1 MHPIRWAAVTA
12 LAAVTLLGVACSGDD
27 AKTEATATKAA
38 ASATAA
44 AGAATAA
51 PTSAPTAAAATAAA
65 TIPTVT
71 PAGADGTVKAI
82 ISGFKLPTL
91 TVKTGAVVEFVNQD
105 TTGHTATSADDKTF
119 NSGTLTLNGGSFK
132 FTASKAGTF
141 PYACMIHPDMKGSI
155 TVQ

>member
-1 MHPIRWAAVTA
+1 MNPDKLIEVVEDLRKLHAVVPGRPII
-12 LAAVTLLGVACSGDD
+12 
-27 AKTEATATKAA
+27 KF
-38 ASATAA
+38 
-44 AGAATAA
+44 
-51 PTSAPTAAAATAAA
+51 
-65 TIPTVT
+65 
-71 PAGADGTVKAI
+71 I

-91 TVKTGAVVEFVNQD
+91 TVTTGAVVEFVNQD

>member
-12 LAAVTLLGVACSGDD
+12 LGAVTLLGIACSGDD

-44 AGAATAA
+44 AATSA

-105 TTGHTATSADDKTF
+105 TTGHTATSADDKAF
-119 NSGTLTLNGGSFK
+119 NSGTLTLNGGPFK